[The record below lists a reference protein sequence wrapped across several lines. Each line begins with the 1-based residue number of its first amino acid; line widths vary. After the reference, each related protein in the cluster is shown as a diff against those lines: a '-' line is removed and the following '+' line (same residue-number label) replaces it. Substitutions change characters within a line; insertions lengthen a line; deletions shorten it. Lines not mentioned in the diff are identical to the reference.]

1 MAEYPVG
8 LWAVVMKMNGS
19 ELLRKTTN
27 LQEKPI
33 SPNILVQDLGY
44 RAGLNIEQLQQNY
57 EARSL

>member
-1 MAEYPVG
+1 
-8 LWAVVMKMNGS
+8 MKMNGS